1 MGPGDQRPA
10 LQAMLEARSVAI
22 VGASAR
28 PDSFG
33 SRMLAE
39 VGRSPAR
46 PSIYPVN
53 PRYSEID
60 GARCYPS
67 LADLPGPVDLVL
79 LGVPDAALEQQLV
92 LASEM
97 GCRSGLIFGN
107 AHENPAL
114 PEPEPV
120 SNDSKVPP
128 MPPERQ
134 QSAPDAARRPGL
146 RLRQRLAA
154 IARSAGMELCGAGC
168 MGFANLTYGLRAMGY
183 LEPDPLPAGPIA
195 LVTHSGSVFS
205 ALLRTRRA
213 IGFTLA
219 VSSGQELVTSAPSYL
234 EYALAQPETKVLALV
249 LEAMREPGQLR
260 SVLDVAAERDLPVIL
275 LTAGQSASG
284 RAMVA
289 AHSGALAGSGAGWE
303 ALVRHYGIHRVS
315 DLAELADTAELFSL
329 LTKSRRLPRTDAAAG
344 RGSANPGG
352 RPPGTPRGI
361 ATVHD
366 SGLERAHA
374 ADVADELGVPFGVIS
389 EQTKSKLTELL
400 DPGLLPTNPL
410 DVWGTGASTRE
421 LFGSCLQ
428 VLAEDESVDA
438 VALAVDL
445 VTELDGDDSYQ
456 LAVLD
461 VANRTSKPLAV
472 ISNLPSAIDT
482 GTAARL
488 RRHDVPVLES
498 LRTGLLAFNHL
509 LAHGASPRPA
519 PAHAPDPARGAGRG
533 GWAGG
538 EAGGTSSN
546 PRQARALRLL
556 DSISQSGQNQLQLLA
571 EYGLQTARTERVTSE
586 VEAAAAASR
595 IGYPVVLKTDEP
607 SIAHKTDAGGVL
619 LGIGD
624 EVALRAAYRRLA
636 GNLGPAALICQTIP
650 AGVELALG
658 VVRDPD
664 LGPLVV
670 VGAGGVLVELIA
682 DRAVALPPIT
692 KTEAASLLASLKV
705 TKLLAGHRGAA
716 PASLD
721 SITAAIVAVAELAT
735 DLGDHLEALDVNP
748 LICGPHGAVAV
759 DALVLPRSAP

>member
-1 MGPGDQRPA
+1 
-10 LQAMLEARSVAI
+10 MLEARSVAI

-46 PSIYPVN
+46 PSIFPVN

-60 GARCYPS
+60 GLSCYPS

-79 LGVPDAALEQQLV
+79 FGVPDTALEQQLV
-92 LASEM
+92 LAAEM
-97 GCRSGLIFGN
+97 QCRSGLIFGN
-107 AHENPAL
+107 AHE
-114 PEPEPV
+114 E
-120 SNDSKVPP
+120 
-128 MPPERQ
+128 
-134 QSAPDAARRPGL
+134 SAPGPL
-146 RLRQRLAA
+146 TLRQRLAA
-154 IARSAGMELCGAGC
+154 IARNAGMELCGAGC
-168 MGFANLTYGLRAMGY
+168 MGFANVTYGLRAMGY
-183 LEPDPLPAGPIA
+183 VEPDPLPAGSIA

-213 IGFTLA
+213 FGFTLA
-219 VSSGQELVTSAPSYL
+219 VSSGQELVTAAPSYL

-249 LEAMREPGQLR
+249 LEAMREPDKLR
-260 SVLDVAAERDLPVIL
+260 SVLDAAAERDLPVIL
-275 LTAGQSASG
+275 LTAGQTEAG

-329 LTKSRRLPRTDAAAG
+329 LTKSGRLVKTAPAAG
-344 RGSANPGG
+344 RGSAGPGG
-352 RPPGTPRGI
+352 RPPVTPRGI

-366 SGLERAHA
+366 SGLERAHT
-374 ADVADELGVPFGVIS
+374 ADVAEELGVPFAAIS
-389 EQTKSKLTELL
+389 VSTKSKLTELL

-428 VLAEDESVDA
+428 VLAQDDSTDV

-456 LAVLD
+456 QAVLD
-461 VANRTSKPLAV
+461 VTRRTGKPLAV
-472 ISNLPSAIDT
+472 IANLPSAIDAD
-482 GTAARL
+482 AAALL
-488 RRHDVPVLES
+488 RQRDVPVLEG
-498 LRTGLLAFNHL
+498 LRTGLLALGHL
-509 LAHGASPRPA
+509 LAHGASQKPA
-519 PAHAPDPARGAGRG
+519 PVPAPDP
-533 GWAGG
+533 
-538 EAGGTSSN
+538 T
-546 PRQARALRLL
+546 RQARARQARARQLL
-556 DSISQSGQNQLQLLA
+556 GSISESGQTQLQLLA
-571 EYGLQTARTERVTSE
+571 EYGLQTPATERVTS
-586 VEAAAAASR
+586 VAAALAAAGR

-619 LGIGD
+619 LGIAD
-624 EVALRAAYRRLA
+624 EAGLKAAYADLA
-636 GNLGPAALICQTIP
+636 TRLGPAALICQTIP
-650 AGVELALG
+650 PGVELALG

-682 DRAVALPPIT
+682 DRVVALPPVS
-692 KTEAASLLASLKV
+692 KPEAERLLANLKV

-716 PASLD
+716 ATDLD
-721 SITAAIVAVAELAT
+721 AITTAIVAVAELASE
-735 DLGDHLEALDVNP
+735 LGDDLAALDVNP
-748 LICGPHGAVAV
+748 LICGPQGAIAV
-759 DALVLPRSAP
+759 DALILRR